1 MLTDSQITRLLDIA
15 NAGCHK
21 GLVLQA
27 RAIYDGVLAVR
38 PGHVPALIGQAL
50 SHIVIGEYDEA
61 EKLLCDGILS
71 EHPDDA
77 DAKKAHYAR
86 VQEFAAR
93 FKAEHETIICRE
105 LLKNIALKKE
115 STSEPEAR
123 TEDYYRTRPC
133 VRFVETAATIL
144 AQMLAE

>member
-1 MLTDSQITRLLDIA
+1 MLTESQITRLLDIA

-61 EKLLCDGILS
+61 EKLLCDGVLS

-77 DAKKAHYAR
+77 DARAVLGLCLCLAD
-86 VQEFAAR
+86 
-93 FKAEHETIICRE
+93 
-105 LLKNIALKKE
+105 KKE
-115 STSEPEAR
+115 EAR
-123 TEDYYRTRPC
+123 AVLSP
-133 VRFVETAATIL
+133 
-144 AQMLAE
+144 LAENGGQNAELARSLLENMDAA

>member
-1 MLTDSQITRLLDIA
+1 MLTESQITRLLDIA

-61 EKLLCDGILS
+61 EKLLCDGVLS

-77 DAKKAHYAR
+77 DARAVLGLCLCLAD
-86 VQEFAAR
+86 
-93 FKAEHETIICRE
+93 
-105 LLKNIALKKE
+105 KKE
-115 STSEPEAR
+115 EAR
-123 TEDYYRTRPC
+123 AVLSP
-133 VRFVETAATIL
+133 
-144 AQMLAE
+144 LAENGGQDAELARSLLENMDAA

>member
-61 EKLLCDGILS
+61 EKLLCDGVLS

-77 DAKKAHYAR
+77 DAKAMLGLCLCLAD
-86 VQEFAAR
+86 
-93 FKAEHETIICRE
+93 
-105 LLKNIALKKE
+105 KKE
-115 STSEPEAR
+115 EAR
-123 TEDYYRTRPC
+123 AVLSPL
-133 VRFVETAATIL
+133 VENGGQNAELARSLLENMDAA
-144 AQMLAE
+144 

>member
-77 DAKKAHYAR
+77 DAKACASASPTKR
-86 VQEFAAR
+86 KKPGPCSVLWSKTVDKTPSWPAR
-93 FKAEHETIICRE
+93 FWKTWTPPDA
-105 LLKNIALKKE
+105 
-115 STSEPEAR
+115 P
-123 TEDYYRTRPC
+123 
-133 VRFVETAATIL
+133 FF
-144 AQMLAE
+144 

>member
-1 MLTDSQITRLLDIA
+1 MLTESQITRLLDIA

-61 EKLLCDGILS
+61 EKLLCDGVLS

-77 DAKKAHYAR
+77 DARAVLGLCLCLAD
-86 VQEFAAR
+86 
-93 FKAEHETIICRE
+93 
-105 LLKNIALKKE
+105 KKE
-115 STSEPEAR
+115 EAR
-123 TEDYYRTRPC
+123 AVLSP
-133 VRFVETAATIL
+133 
-144 AQMLAE
+144 LAENGAQNAELARSLLENMDAA

>member
-77 DAKKAHYAR
+77 DAKAMLGLCLCLAD
-86 VQEFAAR
+86 
-93 FKAEHETIICRE
+93 
-105 LLKNIALKKE
+105 KKQ
-115 STSEPEAR
+115 EAR
-123 TEDYYRTRPC
+123 AVLSPL
-133 VRFVETAATIL
+133 VENGGQNAELARSLLENMDAA
-144 AQMLAE
+144 

>member
-77 DAKKAHYAR
+77 DAKAMLGLCLCLAD
-86 VQEFAAR
+86 
-93 FKAEHETIICRE
+93 
-105 LLKNIALKKE
+105 KKE
-115 STSEPEAR
+115 EAR
-123 TEDYYRTRPC
+123 AVLSPL
-133 VRFVETAATIL
+133 VENDGQNAELARSLLENMDAA
-144 AQMLAE
+144 

>member
-77 DAKKAHYAR
+77 DAKAMLGLCLCLAD
-86 VQEFAAR
+86 
-93 FKAEHETIICRE
+93 
-105 LLKNIALKKE
+105 KKE
-115 STSEPEAR
+115 EAR
-123 TEDYYRTRPC
+123 AVLSPL
-133 VRFVETAATIL
+133 VENGGQNAELARSLLENMDAA
-144 AQMLAE
+144 

>member
-77 DAKKAHYAR
+77 DARAVLGLCLCLAD
-86 VQEFAAR
+86 
-93 FKAEHETIICRE
+93 
-105 LLKNIALKKE
+105 KKE
-115 STSEPEAR
+115 EAR
-123 TEDYYRTRPC
+123 AVLSP
-133 VRFVETAATIL
+133 
-144 AQMLAE
+144 LAENGGQNAELARSLLENMDAA

>member
-1 MLTDSQITRLLDIA
+1 MLTESQITRLLDIA

-61 EKLLCDGILS
+61 DKLLCDGVLS

-77 DAKKAHYAR
+77 DARAVLGLCLCLAD
-86 VQEFAAR
+86 
-93 FKAEHETIICRE
+93 
-105 LLKNIALKKE
+105 KKE
-115 STSEPEAR
+115 EAR
-123 TEDYYRTRPC
+123 TVLSP
-133 VRFVETAATIL
+133 
-144 AQMLAE
+144 LAENGGQNAELARSLLENMDAA

>member
-1 MLTDSQITRLLDIA
+1 MLTESQITRLLDIA

-61 EKLLCDGILS
+61 ENLLCDGVLS

-77 DAKKAHYAR
+77 DARAVLGLCLCLAD
-86 VQEFAAR
+86 
-93 FKAEHETIICRE
+93 
-105 LLKNIALKKE
+105 KKE
-115 STSEPEAR
+115 EAR
-123 TEDYYRTRPC
+123 AVLSP
-133 VRFVETAATIL
+133 
-144 AQMLAE
+144 LAENGGQNAELARSLLENMDAA

>member
-61 EKLLCDGILS
+61 EKLLCDGVLS

-77 DAKKAHYAR
+77 DAKAMLGLCLCL
-86 VQEFAAR
+86 
-93 FKAEHETIICRE
+93 AE
-105 LLKNIALKKE
+105 KKE
-115 STSEPEAR
+115 EAR
-123 TEDYYRTRPC
+123 AVLNP
-133 VRFVETAATIL
+133 
-144 AQMLAE
+144 LAENGGQNAELARSLLENMDAA